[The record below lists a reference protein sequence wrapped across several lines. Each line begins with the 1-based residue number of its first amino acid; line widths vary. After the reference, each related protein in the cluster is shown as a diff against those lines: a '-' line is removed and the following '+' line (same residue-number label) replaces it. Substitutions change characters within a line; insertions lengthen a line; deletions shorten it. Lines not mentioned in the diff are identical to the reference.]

1 MICSAGRLM
10 GNREGTPRLSGLVAL
25 LSSYIAGILALS
37 SCAPSGTAEIDSFSR
52 AVASQKKE
60 DAQAFI
66 KEHRSSPLV
75 GDLIEL
81 LQPDVALEVCS
92 SMPSGVSRHA
102 RRACQQLQEAD
113 AADSAVGH
121 SQPPLPPRPPHLDVP
136 LPPTKPALGK
146 VGTT

>member
-25 LSSYIAGILALS
+25 LSSYVARVLAFS
-37 SCAPSGTAEIDSFSR
+37 SCASSGTAEIDSFSR
-52 AVASQKKE
+52 AVASQKE
-60 DAQAFI
+60 EEALAFI

-81 LQPDVALEVCS
+81 LQPDVALEVCT
-92 SMPSGVSRHA
+92 SMPSGVSRNA
-102 RRACQQLQEAD
+102 RRACQQLQEAN
-113 AADSAVGH
+113 AAESAFGH

-136 LPPTKPALGK
+136 LPPKKPALGK
-146 VGTT
+146 VGTS